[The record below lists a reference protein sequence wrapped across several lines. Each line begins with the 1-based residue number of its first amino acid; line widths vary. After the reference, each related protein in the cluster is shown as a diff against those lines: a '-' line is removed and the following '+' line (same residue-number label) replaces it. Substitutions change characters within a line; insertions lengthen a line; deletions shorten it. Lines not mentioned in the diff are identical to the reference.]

1 MSGEYREETLRQAL
15 QNLADLMPEIRS
27 AVVVNVDGLV
37 IAAYPARGDDVHDPQ
52 SDQSVAATTAL
63 IMGLAERTLERLA
76 QGSLERILV
85 EGAQGAVG
93 VYPCTRDAVLAVLID
108 KKAKMGRALTATA
121 RAAHNIQTI
130 LDD

>member
-1 MSGEYREETLRQAL
+1 MAGEYREETLRQAL
-15 QNLADLMPEIRS
+15 QRLSDLVPEIRS
-27 AVVVNVDGLV
+27 AVIVNVDGLV
-37 IAAYPARGDDVHDPQ
+37 VAAYPARGDDVHDPH

-76 QGSLERILV
+76 QGDLERILV

-108 KKAKMGRALTATA
+108 KQAKMGLALTAA
-121 RAAHNIQTI
+121 SRAARSIKSI